1 MYLIVGLGNKG
12 KEYDNTRHN
21 IGFKFIDELA
31 KKYNVSI
38 SKKKL
43 DGLYTEININNEK
56 VLLLK
61 PQLYMNLSGITVKK
75 YMSFFKIPVENILI
89 IQDDLDM
96 EVGSLKLKTNSSS
109 GGHNGIKNI
118 EEQLQTNSIKRLKVG
133 ISNTKEDT
141 IEYVLGKFSKKD
153 QEVIDSL
160 TDKVV
165 SILEDFPVTDFEK
178 LMNKYN

>member
-12 KEYDNTRHN
+12 KEYNNTRHN
-21 IGFKFIDELA
+21 IGFRFIDELA
-31 KKYNVSI
+31 DKYNVSI

-43 DGLYTEININNEK
+43 DGMYAEITINGQK

-61 PQLYMNLSGITVKK
+61 PQLYMNLSGIPIKK
-75 YMSFFKIPVENILI
+75 YISFFKIPVENVLI

-118 EEQLQTNSIKRLKVG
+118 EEELETNSIKRLKIG
-133 ISNTKEDT
+133 IGNTNEDT
-141 IEYVLGKFSKKD
+141 IDYVLGKFSKKD
-153 QEVIDSL
+153 QETIDGLSDTVI
-160 TDKVV
+160 
-165 SILEDFPVTDFEK
+165 SILEEFPVLDFEK